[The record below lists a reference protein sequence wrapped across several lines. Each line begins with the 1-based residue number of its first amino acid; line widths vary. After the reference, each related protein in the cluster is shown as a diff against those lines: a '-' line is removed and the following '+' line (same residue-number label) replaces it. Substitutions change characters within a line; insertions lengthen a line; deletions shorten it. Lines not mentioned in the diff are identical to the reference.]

1 MACIYTHTLPWQ
13 ALPWCHDCF
22 VTSFMV
28 TELSPKPLP
37 KALLQGGKEGR
48 RGFWWKAFLRGQGKK
63 KRKENKNLR
72 PLQWPPGWRPPE
84 PQPNSHPPVWSF
96 LPGWPDSAG
105 GLLWPSRRP
114 GRRPGARRPAA
125 DDAVASFS
133 RPQPLT
139 SDGLAREPRGQKG
152 VFQKPPRGVTTGP
165 GGRPTQASSNHQPSF
180 RPALPPP
187 RLSQRVPA
195 ELQGLRCQVTQWCW
209 ASRIA
214 HVQGLEVLQVF
225 RM

>member
-1 MACIYTHTLPWQ
+1 MTALWPVLWWQICLPN
-13 ALPWCHDCF
+13 P
-22 VTSFMV
+22 
-28 TELSPKPLP
+28 SPKHFY
-37 KALLQGGKEGR
+37 KEER
-48 RGFWWKAFLRGQGKK
+48 RDDVVFGEKPFSGVRKK
-63 KRKENKNLR
+63 KKGKENKNLR
-72 PLQWPPGWRPPE
+72 PLQWPPGWRTPE
-84 PQPNSHPPVWSF
+84 PQPNSHPPVLSF

-152 VFQKPPRGVTTGP
+152 VFQKPPRGVTAGP

-180 RPALPPP
+180 RPTLPPP

-195 ELQGLRCQVTQWCW
+195 ELQDLRCQVTQWCW

-214 HVQGLEVLQVF
+214 HVQGLVEVLQVF
-225 RM
+225 RV